1 MNGKASIVVLNW
13 NGKPYLERCLS
24 AALAQ
29 SYPDFEVILVDNG
42 STDGSVEYASAA
54 FPEVQIIHN
63 QENLGFAAGNNVGI
77 KASRG
82 KFIATL
88 NNDTEVDPL
97 WLEELVAAMGSSPR
111 VGMCA
116 SKMLLYH
123 QPHIIDSAGID
134 INAAAIAWDREG
146 GKLDREEEFRP
157 VEVFGACA
165 GAALYHREMLDEI
178 GLFDEDYFIY
188 LEDVDLAWRAQLRGW
203 RCLYVPTAE
212 VKHIHSATMVEGSP
226 VKNYLL
232 GRNRIW
238 TIIKNY
244 PLPHLFAYLPL
255 IALYDLG
262 SVSYSLLARRD
273 TSPLRGRIAAFTK
286 LGRFLKKRKKI
297 QAGRCIPFSDLAKQF
312 QPLEN
317 PLQMWRRY
325 RYLQGLSQQEQGTA

>member
-1 MNGKASIVVLNW
+1 MERASVVIVNW
-13 NGKPYLERCLS
+13 NGREYLDRCLS
-24 AALAQ
+24 SVLAQ
-29 SYPDFEVILVDNG
+29 TYPHFEVILVDNG
-42 STDGSVEYASAA
+42 STDGSAEYVSAA
-54 FPEVQIIHN
+54 FPEVLSIRN

-82 KFIATL
+82 KFLATL

-97 WLEELVAAMGSSPR
+97 WLEELVTAMGSLPR

-123 QPHIIDSAGID
+123 QPHIIDSTGID

-146 GKLDREEEFRP
+146 GKLDREEELRP
-157 VEVFGACA
+157 VEIFGACA

-203 RCLYVPTAE
+203 RCLYVPTAK

-232 GRNRIW
+232 GRNRMW

-244 PLPHLFAYLPL
+244 PLPHLFLYLPL
-255 IALYDLG
+255 IALYDL
-262 SVSYSLLARRD
+262 SAISYSLLAKGD
-273 TSPLRGRIAAFTK
+273 TSSLRGRIAALTK
-286 LGRFLKKRKKI
+286 LGRFLKKRRGI
-297 QAGRCIPFSDLAKQF
+297 QAGRCVPFSDLAKQF

-325 RYLQGLSQQEQGTA
+325 RYLQELGRKEQSIG